1 MQIAHLYLWSKALH
15 IIFMVTWFA
24 GLFYLPRLFI
34 YHAEAD
40 DQISRNR
47 FHIMEK
53 RLFVIMS
60 IGALLTLIFGLILIY
75 INTGIEFQ
83 LWFQIKLFLI
93 LGLILFHL
101 KCWKWIDKLHD
112 GYKTK
117 HTRNL
122 RLFNEIPVFFLF
134 SIIILAILKPL

>member
-75 INTGIEFQ
+75 INTGIEIQ

-101 KCWKWIDKLHD
+101 KCWKCIDKLHD

>member
-75 INTGIEFQ
+75 INTGIEIQ

-117 HTRNL
+117 HTRK
-122 RLFNEIPVFFLF
+122 IH
-134 SIIILAILKPL
+134 

>member
-1 MQIAHLYLWSKALH
+1 
-15 IIFMVTWFA
+15 
-24 GLFYLPRLFI
+24 
-34 YHAEAD
+34 
-40 DQISRNR
+40 
-47 FHIMEK
+47 
-53 RLFVIMS
+53 
-60 IGALLTLIFGLILIY
+60 
-75 INTGIEFQ
+75 
-83 LWFQIKLFLI
+83 
-93 LGLILFHL
+93 FHL

>member
-75 INTGIEFQ
+75 INTGIEIQ

-101 KCWKWIDKLHD
+101 KNNCLT
-112 GYKTK
+112 Y
-117 HTRNL
+117 
-122 RLFNEIPVFFLF
+122 
-134 SIIILAILKPL
+134 S

>member
-60 IGALLTLIFGLILIY
+60 IGALLTLIFGFILIY
-75 INTGIEFQ
+75 INRGIEIQ

-101 KCWKWIDKLHD
+101 KCWQWINKLRD
-112 GYKTK
+112 GFKTQ

-134 SIIILAILKPL
+134 SIVVLAILKPL

>member
-60 IGALLTLIFGLILIY
+60 IGALLTLIFGFILIY
-75 INTGIEFQ
+75 INRGIEIQ

-101 KCWKWIDKLHD
+101 KCWQWINKLHD
-112 GYKTK
+112 GFETQ

-134 SIIILAILKPL
+134 SIVVLAILKPL